1 MKVYGHPMSTCTRKV
16 LTTLAEKGQEA
27 QFILVDLMK
36 GEQKTPEHVA
46 RQPFGVVPV
55 FEDTDGTRLYESRA
69 IMRYLDRKLPGTSLT
84 PTNHQA
90 YGLMEQFISVESS
103 YFSPPAMTI
112 VMQKLMGR
120 GTPEA
125 SEKARKDLVKPL
137 EVIDA
142 VLAKQQFLA
151 GDSFS
156 LAEVTWMPYV
166 EFLHTVGEGEL
177 FSKYKNVT
185 GWWERIST
193 RPSWRKVT
201 GR

>member
-16 LTTLAEKGQEA
+16 LTTLAEKGHQAE
-27 QFILVDLMK
+27 FIVVDLMK
-36 GEQKTPEHVA
+36 GEQKQPEHVA

-55 FEDTDGTRLYESRA
+55 FEDDDGTRLYESRA
-69 IMRYLDRKLPGTSLT
+69 IIRYLDRKLAGTSLT
-84 PTNHQA
+84 PTDLKA
-90 YGLMEQFISVESS
+90 YGLMEQFISVEAS
-103 YFSPPAMTI
+103 YFSSPSVTI
-112 VMQKLMGR
+112 AMQKLMGR

-142 VLAKQQFLA
+142 HLGKHEYLA
-151 GDSFS
+151 GNSFS
-156 LAEVTWMPYV
+156 LAEVSWMPYV
-166 EFLHTVGEGEL
+166 EFLHMAGETEL
-177 FSKYKNVT
+177 LGKYKNV
-185 GWWERIST
+185 GAWWERIST